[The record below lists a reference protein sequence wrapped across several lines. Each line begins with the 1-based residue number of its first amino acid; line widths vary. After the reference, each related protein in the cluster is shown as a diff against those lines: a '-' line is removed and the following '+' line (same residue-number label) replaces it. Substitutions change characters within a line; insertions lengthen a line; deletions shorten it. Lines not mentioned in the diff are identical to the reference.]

1 MNELSTIQE
10 YRKFKEALGTEL
22 RNQAE
27 GFVRTGYLLK
37 RARDTD
43 ILKDSGYASV
53 AEFALA
59 EYGLSKDIVS
69 RYIAINDR
77 YSKDGYSEFL
87 EEKYEGYGVAKLQE
101 MLVLPDT
108 IVEMITPEVSKREIQ
123 ELKKE
128 IKEEE
133 KITDIEV
140 LLERQETDTEN
151 MDLIQRII
159 FQYFRDNKDQ
169 FEELKEVIEGSAD
182 EKKVNGVLAPSGI
195 SVKTVRI
202 PGIGKLVLSF
212 GDISTD
218 IKAVNVRSNEKE
230 TFSWQ
235 EFTQNIISTFA
246 GITNWKAIY
255 GEVAPVQPKNEPK
268 AEENESGE
276 KTEESVI
283 KTPEN
288 VTKVPESA
296 TETPENHQPQEAAGE
311 PDKEVKVS
319 EQEQTIEEETVEN
332 PVSAEC
338 EVIPGQAEI
347 EEYPEA
353 LPEKE
358 GESDEERTV
367 RGYKAAVT
375 SNLRKLNH
383 IWESEDE
390 GKVELMLKE
399 LKDLEWR
406 LNKIKELEG

>member
-159 FQYFRDNKDQ
+159 F
-169 FEELKEVIEGSAD
+169 
-182 EKKVNGVLAPSGI
+182 
-195 SVKTVRI
+195 
-202 PGIGKLVLSF
+202 
-212 GDISTD
+212 
-218 IKAVNVRSNEKE
+218 
-230 TFSWQ
+230 
-235 EFTQNIISTFA
+235 
-246 GITNWKAIY
+246 
-255 GEVAPVQPKNEPK
+255 
-268 AEENESGE
+268 
-276 KTEESVI
+276 
-283 KTPEN
+283 
-288 VTKVPESA
+288 
-296 TETPENHQPQEAAGE
+296 
-311 PDKEVKVS
+311 
-319 EQEQTIEEETVEN
+319 
-332 PVSAEC
+332 
-338 EVIPGQAEI
+338 
-347 EEYPEA
+347 
-353 LPEKE
+353 
-358 GESDEERTV
+358 
-367 RGYKAAVT
+367 
-375 SNLRKLNH
+375 
-383 IWESEDE
+383 
-390 GKVELMLKE
+390 
-399 LKDLEWR
+399 
-406 LNKIKELEG
+406 